1 MGFPAAGTAGGPGD
15 QTRRRTTDRI
25 SGRCNV
31 VLFGGGK
38 LTAGRDC
45 RQFIFPNAPEQEL
58 FLAGIRV
65 KAPGALLIDERH
77 RKRPV
82 FATDVQHQGAVG
94 FAAQAMH
101 LLVFLYEQFAVQFVL
116 IVVVGD
122 SEFTWLRECP
132 RWPARYRDARLQ
144 RRAERRRRGEARLN
158 AWLTHSRGREAYW
171 LWRWKFKLADTQARF
186 DPDKYGWPW
195 LPGASSWVIPTA
207 FSLIALKQ
215 FVSCTPSEAARQR
228 IRTGV
233 EMLFDRACVGG
244 GWNAGN
250 SVVYG
255 APLAPHVE
263 PTAIALMA
271 LQDELPNEIIRDS
284 LAWLKHR
291 AENLTAISSLAWS
304 ILSLFLYGVPVGELK
319 RRLADRTGDGSQ
331 VRENAVLAVAT
342 LALQCGEMIHPFALI
357 R

>member
-1 MGFPAAGTAGGPGD
+1 MPARSISVELRKRELPSGGWSSANFSQASTESTCLALLAGM
-15 QTRRRTTDRI
+15 
-25 SGRCNV
+25 SG
-31 VLFGGGK
+31 
-38 LTAGRDC
+38 AGRNH
-45 RQFIFPNAPEQEL
+45 RRSLQFFLAEQRRDGAWAAFAGDEEPSWATA
-58 FLAGIRV
+58 LAGITLGQVEPEMHARQ
-65 KAPGALLIDERH
+65 KAVDW
-77 RKRPV
+77 
-82 FATDVQHQGAVG
+82 
-94 FAAQAMH
+94 
-101 LLVFLYEQFAVQFVL
+101 LVR
-116 IVVVGD
+116 
-122 SEFTWLRECP
+122 T
-132 RWPARYRDARLQ
+132 
-144 RRAERRRRGEARLN
+144 
-158 AWLTHSRGREAYW
+158 RGREGNW
-171 LWRWKFKLADTQARF
+171 LWRWKFKLADTQTRF

-195 LPGASSWVIPTA
+195 LPAASSWVIPTA

-255 APLAPHVE
+255 ASLAPHVE

-284 LAWLKHR
+284 LAWLKDR

-331 VRENAVLAVAT
+331 VRDNAVLAVAT